1 MSYNI
6 EYFILIPKEIRIT
19 LYYILISSSIYLY
32 ILPLLY
38 LILLDKLEEIKG
50 ILYPILTLI
59 LIRYKNYITYFK
71 LILNYFS
78 GFP

>member
-6 EYFILIPKEIRIT
+6 EYFILIPKEIRIM

-59 LIRYKNYITYFK
+59 LI
-71 LILNYFS
+71 
-78 GFP
+78 

>member
-6 EYFILIPKEIRIT
+6 EYFILIPKEIRIM

-38 LILLDKLEEIKG
+38 LILLDKLEKIKG

-59 LIRYKNYITYFK
+59 LI
-71 LILNYFS
+71 
-78 GFP
+78 